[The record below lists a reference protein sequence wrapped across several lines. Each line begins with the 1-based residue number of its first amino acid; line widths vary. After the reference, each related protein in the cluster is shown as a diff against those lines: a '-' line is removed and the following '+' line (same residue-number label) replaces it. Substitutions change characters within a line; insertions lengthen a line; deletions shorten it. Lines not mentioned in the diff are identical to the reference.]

1 MKKKKNYCKSK
12 FFYQVNY
19 LTMQWSQKIGCFFFV
34 VVAILKVLQ
43 DIRIKLGLDREDHDL
58 LVVNKVTDVTDVA
71 LNPCTQSAS
80 RLSCKLRNEI

>member
-1 MKKKKNYCKSK
+1 
-12 FFYQVNY
+12 
-19 LTMQWSQKIGCFFFV
+19 MQWSQKIGFFFV
-34 VVAILKVLQ
+34 FFFAIFKVLQ

-80 RLSCKLRNEI
+80 RFSCKLRNEI